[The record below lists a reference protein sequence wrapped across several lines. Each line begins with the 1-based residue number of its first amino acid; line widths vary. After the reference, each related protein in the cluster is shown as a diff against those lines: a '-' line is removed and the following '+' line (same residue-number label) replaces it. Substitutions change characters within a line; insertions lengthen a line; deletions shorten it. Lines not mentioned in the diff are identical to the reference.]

1 MTLKPLL
8 ALLLLASF
16 ALAHPA
22 PSVAVNAPGGR
33 YYQLEPAQL
42 NTQLKTKDFV
52 LINVHIPYEGK
63 IAGTDLF
70 VPFDAISSAK
80 NLPKNKASEIVIYCR
95 IGRMS
100 AIAAVALVK
109 LGYTNVRELRG
120 GFEAWVAAGYP
131 LETRGR

>member
-8 ALLLLASF
+8 ALLLLASV

-22 PSVAVNAPGGR
+22 PSLAVKTPAGR
-33 YYQLEPAQL
+33 YFQLEPAQL
-42 NTQLKTKDFV
+42 NAQLKTKDFV
-52 LINVHIPYEGK
+52 LINVHVPYEGE

-70 VPFDAISSAK
+70 VRFDAIASAK
-80 NLPKNKASEIVIYCR
+80 NLPKSKASEIVVYCR
-95 IGRMS
+95 SGRMS

-120 GFEAWVAAGYP
+120 GFEAWVAAGYR
-131 LETRGR
+131 LEQRGR